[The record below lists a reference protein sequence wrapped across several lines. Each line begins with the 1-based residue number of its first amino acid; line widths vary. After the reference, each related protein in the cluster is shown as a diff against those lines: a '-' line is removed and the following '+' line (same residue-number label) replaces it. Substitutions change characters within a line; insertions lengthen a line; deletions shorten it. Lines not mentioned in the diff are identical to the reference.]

1 MENKYSLKT
10 QEEINAVLDILKEW
24 KNLFV
29 IKEDYFYEGW
39 AIYLKEKSIY
49 PRSIVIFKS
58 YSEHQYSIKS
68 FEIHSSNK
76 KELLKELYVNE
87 RIYSIPEL
95 YTEVKEIIY
104 GKDLLGSIKQTK

>member
-10 QEEINAVLDILKEW
+10 QEEINAVLEILTEW
-24 KNLFV
+24 KNLFA

-39 AIYLKEKSIY
+39 AIYLKEKSVY

-58 YSEHQYSIKS
+58 YSENHYTIRS

-87 RIYSIPEL
+87 SIYSLPEL
-95 YTEVKEIIY
+95 YKEIKEIIY
-104 GKDLLGSIKQTK
+104 GKDLLGSIKRTL